1 MADLAPSPPV
11 SAAGPP
17 PRRHQLLARFFAQRQ
32 AQLGIVVLLVIVA
45 ATVVGARS
53 WHYGYSDITAEFSTG
68 PSWSHPMGTDTS
80 GRDMLA
86 RVLRGSQKSL
96 QVGLLVAALSTILGL
111 LVGGAAG
118 WFGGVVD
125 SVLMRCTDLV
135 LTVPGIAILAVLAGA
150 VGQSGRNWFA
160 VGLILSSLAWTRRAR
175 VVRIAFLSLREQAF
189 VLSAR
194 ATGASSWRI
203 VTRHVLPN
211 AAAPV
216 IVAATLGVGSAIVAE
231 AALSYLG
238 LGVTVPDTSLGSL
251 VASGQSAATTRPWL
265 FWFPGLMIVAIVL
278 SVNLVGDA
286 LRRALDPDGR

>member
-1 MADLAPSPPV
+1 M
-11 SAAGPP
+11 
-17 PRRHQLLARFFAQRQ
+17 
-32 AQLGIVVLLVIVA
+32 IVA
-45 ATVVGARS
+45 ATVLGPRL
-53 WHYGYSDITAEFSTG
+53 WHYGYSDITSESSTG
-68 PSWSHPMGTDTS
+68 PSWSHPMGTDGT

-96 QVGLLVAALSTILGL
+96 QVGLLAAALSTALGL
-111 LVGGAAG
+111 VVGGAAG

-125 SVLMRCTDLV
+125 SVLMRCTDLI
-135 LTVPGIAILAVLAGA
+135 LTVPGIAVLAVLAGA
-150 VGQSGRNWFA
+150 IGQSGRNWFS
-160 VGLILSSLAWTRRAR
+160 VGLILASLAWTRRAR

-231 AALSYLG
+231 AALSFLG

-265 FWFPGLMIVAIVL
+265 FWFPGLAIVAIVL

-286 LRRALDPDGR
+286 LRRALDPGGR